1 MLLKD
6 LDLVRYDPILERFN
20 VMLPLLYELAQ
31 PLPPPTSLDY
41 KVAKTLLLDI
51 IYTAKLTL
59 FIMNTT
65 V

>member
-31 PLPPPTSLDY
+31 SPPPH
-41 KVAKTLLLDI
+41 
-51 IYTAKLTL
+51 
-59 FIMNTT
+59 FIGL
-65 V
+65 